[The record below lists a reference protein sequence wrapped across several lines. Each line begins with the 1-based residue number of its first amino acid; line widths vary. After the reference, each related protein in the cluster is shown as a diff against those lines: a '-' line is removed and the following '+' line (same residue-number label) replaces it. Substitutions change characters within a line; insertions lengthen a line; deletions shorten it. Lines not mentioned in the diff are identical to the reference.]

1 MLRKLVIASAAAAA
15 AAGLGLASPAYG
27 DDLVQVT
34 CVGPTFGD
42 ETNTAEVGSIIGAVT
57 ATGDALTELIH
68 DEGGH
73 AVHLRLRQR
82 FHPFRRQHDH
92 RHRLPERAERRV
104 AVDGGAPR
112 GGVTT
117 RCA

>member
-57 ATGDALTELIH
+57 RD
-68 DEGGH
+68 
-73 AVHLRLRQR
+73 R
-82 FHPFRRQHDH
+82 
-92 RHRLPERAERRV
+92 
-104 AVDGGAPR
+104 
-112 GGVTT
+112 
-117 RCA
+117 